1 MKYVDM
7 HKGERFKKV
16 EKDRVKRFEEAG
28 WHVYT
33 PGEITPANPNDDQ
46 PKAKVEAKAEV
57 VKQTVKETMTAEEED
72 ANAGVVR
79 NADGTVTAD
88 EHDFL
93 QQNQGFIDDNLNPE
107 ED

>member
-7 HKGERFKKV
+7 IKGDEFTKV

-28 WHVYT
+28 WTKYT
-33 PGEITPANPNDDQ
+33 PGEITPAKPNDDQ
-46 PKAKVEAKAEV
+46 PKAIVNAKAEV
-57 VKQTVKETMTAEEED
+57 VKQPVKETMTAEEED

-79 NADGTVTAD
+79 NEDGTVTAD

>member
-1 MKYVDM
+1 
-7 HKGERFKKV
+7 
-16 EKDRVKRFEEAG
+16 
-28 WHVYT
+28 
-33 PGEITPANPNDDQ
+33 
-46 PKAKVEAKAEV
+46 
-57 VKQTVKETMTAEEED
+57 MTAQEED

-79 NADGTVTAD
+79 NDDGTVTAD